1 MWPDPCAG
9 RDGRPVLRG
18 GWGRVR
24 PGSRRRRVAHT
35 PQGGGITFRRARV
48 LPRLLAAALLA
59 AGCTDAFRPERRS
72 HGLPALATTAATGIT
87 LDQQNSTA
95 GAINGT
101 TILKGFNP
109 TNPHRGDAIV
119 ATFFWTGS
127 ATITAVSHPLAD
139 GTPLGNTSTLL
150 DNVPTARG
158 TSIATYS
165 TPSVAHFR
173 H

>member
-59 AGCTDAFRPERRS
+59 AGCTDTFSPERRS

-87 LDQQNSTA
+87 LDQQNSTV

-101 TILKGFNP
+101 TILKGVNP
-109 TNPHRGDAIV
+109 PNPHPP
-119 ATFFWTGS
+119 
-127 ATITAVSHPLAD
+127 HPLLA
-139 GTPLGNTSTLL
+139 TLL
-150 DNVPTARG
+150 T
-158 TSIATYS
+158 TS
-165 TPSVAHFR
+165 
-173 H
+173 